1 MAVTPQTNQA
11 FLREVDEELRRD
23 EAMKFARRNGP
34 LLIGAVVAGL
44 LAFGAYLIWQNWQA
58 QQAGAD
64 GVKLSKMFEQLGRG
78 DVKGA
83 EKPLAELAASSR
95 EGYRVSA
102 RFLQGDVALQKNDLK
117 AAARIFGQV
126 ASDSSVSPAFRNLAL
141 IRQTSAE
148 FDTLKPETVI
158 ARLKPLAVKDGPWL
172 GSAGELVAAAHL
184 RLNHP
189 QEAAKMFAMI
199 AEDDK
204 LPETLRTR
212 AAQMAGTLGV
222 DALKDNGDKKPQ

>member
-23 EAMKFARRNGP
+23 EALKFARRNGP
-34 LLIGAVVAGL
+34 LLIGALVAGL
-44 LAFGAYLIWQNWQA
+44 IAFGAYLLWQNWQA

-64 GVKLSKMFEQLGRG
+64 GAKFGKTVEQLTRG

-83 EKPLAELAASSR
+83 EKPLSELAASSH
-95 EGYRVSA
+95 EGYRVGA
-102 RFLQGDVALQKNDLK
+102 RFLQADVALQKNDLK
-117 AAARIFGQV
+117 AAARIFGEV
-126 ASDSSVSPAFRNLAL
+126 ASDSGVSPAFRNLAL

-172 GSAGELVAAAHL
+172 GSAGELVAAAYL
-184 RLNHP
+184 QINQP
-189 QEAAKMFAMI
+189 QQAAKLFAMI

-222 DALKDNGDKKPQ
+222 DAIKDSGDKKPQ